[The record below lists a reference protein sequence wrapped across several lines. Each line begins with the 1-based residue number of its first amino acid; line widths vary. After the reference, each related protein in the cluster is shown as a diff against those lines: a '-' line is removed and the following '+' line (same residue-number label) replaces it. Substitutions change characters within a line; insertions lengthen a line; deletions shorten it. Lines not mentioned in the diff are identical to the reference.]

1 MTLKRNLEK
10 LCCLTLLLINVS
22 LVSAQQ
28 HSKTKVKV
36 IFADDFKKDKG
47 LWVSEFEQAATSS
60 MKISQGKLDVIATA
74 GGTVW
79 YKKKL
84 QGNIMITYNA
94 TVIDAGGKNDRVS
107 DMNTFWM
114 ATNPSSE
121 KINNQ
126 SGKFESY
133 DNLHLYYAGIG
144 GHDNETT
151 RFRKY
156 TGKGQKAVL
165 KEYTDKEHLLEGNKK
180 YAIKIMVN
188 NGLVQYFVNDN
199 LFWEY
204 QDDAPYKEGYFGFR
218 TYISHQI
225 YEDFKVYQLP
235 EANIVSKDS
244 IALENALV
252 RVMKNAT
259 VKSATDAAIFGKRMV
274 VALTPLDCKSAAGI
288 KIVKRGEIIVFKSE
302 ESYSIEKGDYYEVAF
317 KLKHPEPKGPEEWLE
332 PLKNKIVYE
341 DELFR
346 VFEERLAPGDTR
358 ELHSH
363 SQRIVVRL
371 NNVQLTD
378 PRFKPNGAPG
388 EGIQVPNTVKFA
400 EPMVHVVKNLSTDTP
415 LFNIIIEFKTPIYN
429 NKK

>member
-1 MTLKRNLEK
+1 MKLKRNQYFLF
-10 LCCLTLLLINVS
+10 CLALLFINASTVF
-22 LVSAQQ
+22 AQA
-28 HSKTKVKV
+28 KV
-36 IFADDFKKDKG
+36 IFEDNFKKDKG
-47 LWVSEFEQAATSS
+47 LWISEFEQAATSS

-79 YKKKL
+79 YKNKL
-84 QGNIMITYNA
+84 KGNIMITYNA
-94 TVIDAGGKNDRVS
+94 TVVDAGGKNDRVS

-121 KINNQ
+121 NSIKQ

-165 KEYTDKEHLLEGNKK
+165 KEYTDKEHLLVGNQK
-180 YAIKIMVN
+180 YAIKIIVN
-188 NGLVQYFVNDN
+188 SGLVQYFVNDN

-204 QDDAPYKEGYFGFR
+204 KDASPYKEGYFGFR

-225 YEDFKVYQLP
+225 YEDFKVYQLK
-235 EANIVSKDS
+235 EAKIVIKDS
-244 IALENALV
+244 IALENDYV

-259 VKSATDAAIFGKRMV
+259 VKTTPDAALFGKRIV
-274 VALTPLDCKSAAGI
+274 VALTPLKCKSAAGI
-288 KIVKRGEIIVFKSE
+288 KKVERGEIVVFNPE
-302 ESYSIEKGDYYEVAF
+302 DSYSIQKGDYFEVAF
-317 KLKHPEPKGPEEWLE
+317 KKNHPEPKGPEEWLE

-341 DELFR
+341 DDLFR

-358 ELHSH
+358 DLHSH

-371 NNVQLTD
+371 NKVQLTD

>member
-1 MTLKRNLEK
+1 MRLERIYFLV
-10 LCCLTLLLINVS
+10 LCLLFLSTTFVYS
-22 LVSAQQ
+22 QKQS
-28 HSKTKVKV
+28 KV
-36 IFADDFKKDKG
+36 IFADDFKTDNK
-47 LWVSEFEQAATSS
+47 LWISEFEQAETSS
-60 MKISQGKLDVIATA
+60 MQINQGKLDVIATA

-79 YKKKL
+79 YKNKL
-84 QGNIMITYNA
+84 KGNIMISYYA

-107 DMNTFWM
+107 DMNAFWM
-114 ATNPSSE
+114 ASNPSSE
-121 KINNQ
+121 NINNQ

-133 DNLHLYYAGIG
+133 DNLHLYYAGVG

-156 TGKGQKAVL
+156 TGNGKKAIL
-165 KEYTDKEHLLEGNKK
+165 KEYTDKEHLLVGNKK
-180 YAIKIMVN
+180 YAIKIIVN
-188 NGLVQYFVNDN
+188 NGLIQYFVNDN

-225 YEDFKVYQLP
+225 YEDFKVYQLN
-235 EANIVSKDS
+235 EAKIVSKDS
-244 IALENALV
+244 IALENDYV

-259 VKSATDAAIFGKRMV
+259 VKTAIDAALFGKRLI
-274 VALTPLDCKSAAGI
+274 VALTPLECKSNAGI
-288 KIVKRGEIIVFKSE
+288 KALDRGEIAVFSPE
-302 ESYSIEKGDYYEVAF
+302 ASYSIAKGEYFEVAF
-317 KLKHPEPKGPEEWLE
+317 KRTHPQPKGPEVWLE

-346 VFEERLAPGDTR
+346 VFEERLSPGDTR

-363 SQRIVVRL
+363 SQRVVVRL
-371 NNVQLTD
+371 NKVQLTD
-378 PRFKPNGAPG
+378 PRYKPNGAPG

-400 EPMVHVVKNLSTDTP
+400 EPMVHVVKNLSADTA

-429 NKK
+429 NNKK

>member
-1 MTLKRNLEK
+1 
-10 LCCLTLLLINVS
+10 
-22 LVSAQQ
+22 
-28 HSKTKVKV
+28 
-36 IFADDFKKDKG
+36 
-47 LWVSEFEQAATSS
+47 

-79 YKKKL
+79 YKNKL

-94 TVIDAGGKNDRVS
+94 TVVDAGGKNDRVS

-114 ATNPSSE
+114 ATNPISE
-121 KINNQ
+121 NSINQ
-126 SGKFESY
+126 TGKFESY

-156 TGKGQKAVL
+156 TGKGQKEVL
-165 KEYTDKEHLLEGNKK
+165 KEYTDKEHLLVGNQK
-180 YAIKIMVN
+180 YAIKIIVN

-204 QDDAPYKEGYFGFR
+204 KDDSPYKEGYFGFR

-225 YEDFKVYQLP
+225 YEDFKVYQLN
-235 EANIVSKDS
+235 EAKIVSKDS
-244 IALENALV
+244 IALENDYV

-259 VKSATDAAIFGKRMV
+259 VKTAADAEIFGKRIV
-274 VALTPLDCKSAAGI
+274 VALTELKYKNNAGI
-288 KIVKRGEIIVFKSE
+288 KTMQRGEIVVFLPQ
-302 ESYSIEKGDYYEVAF
+302 ESCSIQKGDYFEVAF
-317 KLKHPEPKGPEEWLE
+317 KKSHPEPKGPQEWLE
-332 PLKNKIVYE
+332 PLKNKIIYE
-341 DELFR
+341 DDLFR

-358 ELHSH
+358 DLHSH
-363 SQRIVVRL
+363 SQRVVIRL

-378 PRFKPNGAPG
+378 PRFKPNGTPG

-400 EPMVHVVKNLSTDTP
+400 EPMVHIVKNLSTDTP
-415 LFNIIIEFKTPIYN
+415 LFNIIIEFKTTIYN
-429 NKK
+429 NQK

>member
-1 MTLKRNLEK
+1 MKLKLKRNHYQLF
-10 LCCLTLLLINVS
+10 CLALLFINATTVF
-22 LVSAQQ
+22 AQA
-28 HSKTKVKV
+28 KV
-36 IFADDFKKDKG
+36 IFADNFKKDKG
-47 LWVSEFEQAATSS
+47 LWVSEFEQAETSS
-60 MKISQGKLDVIATA
+60 MKIGQGKLDVIATA
-74 GGTVW
+74 GGSVW
-79 YKKKL
+79 YKNKL

-94 TVIDAGGKNDRVS
+94 TVVDAGGKNDRVS

-114 ATNPSSE
+114 ASNPSSE
-121 KINNQ
+121 NINNQ

-156 TGKGQKAVL
+156 TGNGKKAVL

-188 NGLVQYFVNDN
+188 NGLVQYFVNDD
-199 LFWEY
+199 LYWEY
-204 QDDAPYKEGYFGFR
+204 KDASPYKDGYFGFR

-225 YEDFKVYQLP
+225 YEDFKVYQLS
-235 EANIVSKDS
+235 ESKIVSNDS
-244 IALENALV
+244 IALENDYV

-259 VKSATDAAIFGKRMV
+259 VKTATDGALFGKRII
-274 VALTPLDCKSAAGI
+274 VALTPLKCKSTAG
-288 KIVKRGEIIVFKSE
+288 VKKLERGEILVFNPE
-302 ESYSIEKGDYYEVAF
+302 DSYSIQKGDYFEVAF
-317 KLKHPEPKGPEEWLE
+317 KRIHPEPKGPEVWLE
-332 PLKNKIVYE
+332 PQKNKMVYE
-341 DELFR
+341 DDLFR

-363 SQRIVVRL
+363 SQRLVVRL
-371 NNVQLTD
+371 NKVQLTD